1 MPTYAVLGS
10 TGNCGS
16 AVVRRLLEKSSDTK
30 IKAYCRN
37 KAKLYTV
44 IPEVIDNKQVEVFEG
59 SIGDDALMDD
69 LLRGTKAVFLAV
81 TSNDNIP
88 GIRLNTDTAL
98 AVLRSIYRL
107 RDEAGPASYVPPKLV
122 QLSASAMD
130 DHLARTMSKAFR
142 WIIVRAASRIYA
154 DLQRAED
161 IMRSHDHW
169 IESIFIK
176 PSGLSPDIARGHRL
190 TFDEQES
197 FVSYMDIAGGMLE
210 VADDEEGRYAGRNVG
225 VVNKVT
231 GQGARVPGGTPLCIA
246 LGFVRHYFPWMHP
259 YLPATGPD
267 K

>member
-16 AVVRRLLEKSSDTK
+16 AVVRRLLEKSPDTQ

-37 KAKLYTV
+37 KAKLYKV
-44 IPEVIDNKQVEVFEG
+44 VPEALDNKQIEVFEG
-59 SIGDDALMDD
+59 SLNDDALMDD
-69 LLRGTKAVFLAV
+69 LLQGTKAVFLAV

-88 GIRLNTDTAL
+88 GIRLNTDTAM

-107 RDEAGPASYVPPKLV
+107 RDRNGPASYVPPTLV
-122 QLSASAMD
+122 QLSASAID
-130 DHLARTMSKAFR
+130 DHLASTMSKYFR

-161 IMRSHDHW
+161 VMRSHDHW
-169 IESIFIK
+169 IKSVFIK

-197 FVSYMDIAGGMLE
+197 FVSYMDIAGGMIE
-210 VADDEEGRYAGRNVG
+210 IADDEDDRYVGRNVG
-225 VVNKVT
+225 VVNVVK
-231 GQGARVPGGTPLCIA
+231 GQGAKVPRGTLMCITM
-246 LGFVRHYFPWMHP
+246 GFVRHYFPWMHP
-259 YLPATGPD
+259 YLPETGPD